1 MDALERAVVGPSGA
15 SSAADASSGVRR
27 DVLNLPVLLL
37 NRFFAPVSVTT
48 ARRALVL
55 LYGGVGHAVDTA
67 GDTYDFAVWRGLP
80 VRSADDSLP
89 IVGGAL
95 RVPRVLHLLR
105 YERTPRAAV
114 RLTRANLMLRDEF
127 QCQYC
132 SRRPGHRELNVD
144 HVLPR
149 SRGGEDSWTNLVISC
164 RSCNLKKGR
173 RTPAEAGMKLLN
185 EPKRPRWS
193 TAKQILMVMREPFE
207 EWQPFLKAG

>member
-1 MDALERAVVGPSGA
+1 M
-15 SSAADASSGVRR
+15 
-27 DVLNLPVLLL
+27 NLPVLLL

-55 LYGGVGHAVDTA
+55 MYGGVANAVDGT
-67 GDTYDFAVWRGLP
+67 GDTYDFADWRNMP
-80 VRSADDSLP
+80 VRSADDGLP

-105 YERTPRAAV
+105 YERAPHAVV
-114 RLTRANLMLRDEF
+114 RLTRGNLMLRDEF

-132 SRRPGHRELNVD
+132 AKRPVHRELNVD
-144 HVLPR
+144 HVIPR
-149 SRGGEDSWTNLVISC
+149 SRGGEDSWINLVISC
-164 RSCNLKKGR
+164 RTCNLKKGR
-173 RTPAEAGMKLLN
+173 RTPLEAGMKLLK

-193 TAKQILMVMREPFE
+193 TATQILLVMREPFE

>member
-1 MDALERAVVGPSGA
+1 MLRCEPVDALERAVGGHE
-15 SSAADASSGVRR
+15 GRR

-37 NRFFAPVSVTT
+37 NRYFAPVSVIT
-48 ARRALVL
+48 ARRALVR

-67 GDTYDFAVWRGLP
+67 GDTYEFSVWRNLP

-105 YERTPRAAV
+105 YDRTPRPAV
-114 RLTRANLMLRDEF
+114 RLSRENLLLRDEF

-132 SRRPGHRELNVD
+132 SRRPGQRELNVD
-144 HVLPR
+144 HVQPR

-173 RTPAEAGMKLLN
+173 RTPAEAGMKLLK

-193 TAKQILMVMREPFE
+193 TATQILMGMREPFE

>member
-1 MDALERAVVGPSGA
+1 MDALQRGVVGPTE
-15 SSAADASSGVRR
+15 VRR
-27 DVLNLPVLLL
+27 DVLHLPVLLL
-37 NRFFAPVSVTT
+37 NRYFAPVSVTT

-55 LYGGVGHAVDTA
+55 LYGGIGHAVDRA
-67 GDTYDFAVWRGLP
+67 GDTYDFGRWRALP
-80 VRSADDSLP
+80 VRGADDSLP

-95 RVPRVLHLLR
+95 RIPRVLHLLR

-114 RLTRANLMLRDEF
+114 RLTRENLLLRDDC

-132 SRRPGHRELNVD
+132 ARRPGQRELNVD
-144 HVLPR
+144 HVQPR
-149 SRGGEDSWTNLVISC
+149 SRGGADSWENLVISC

-173 RTPAEAGMKLLN
+173 RTPAEAGMSLLK

-193 TAKQILMVMREPFE
+193 TAKQISMVMREPFE

>member
-1 MDALERAVVGPSGA
+1 VDALERAVEGHREKG
-15 SSAADASSGVRR
+15 R
-27 DVLNLPVLLL
+27 DVLSLPVLLL

-55 LYGGVGHAVDTA
+55 LYGGVGHAVDVA
-67 GDTYDFAVWRGLP
+67 GDTYDFSDWRALP
-80 VRSADDSLP
+80 VRTADDALP
-89 IVGGAL
+89 VVGGAL

-105 YERTPRAAV
+105 YDRTPRAAV
-114 RLTRANLMLRDEF
+114 RLTRSNLMLRDDY

-132 SRRPGHRELNVD
+132 TRRPSHRELNVD

-149 SRGGEDSWTNLVISC
+149 SRGGEDSWDNLVISC
-164 RSCNLKKGR
+164 RTCNLKKGR

-193 TAKQILMVMREPFE
+193 TAKQILLVMREPFE

>member
-1 MDALERAVVGPSGA
+1 MLGCKPVDALERAVEGQPEKG
-15 SSAADASSGVRR
+15 R

-55 LYGGVGHAVDTA
+55 LYGGVGHAVDVA
-67 GDTYDFAVWRGLP
+67 GDTYDFSDWRSLP
-80 VRSADDSLP
+80 VRVADDALP

-114 RLTRANLMLRDEF
+114 RLTRSNLMLRDEY

-132 SRRPGHRELNVD
+132 ARRPSHRELNVD

-149 SRGGEDSWTNLVISC
+149 SRGGEDSWDNLVISC
-164 RSCNLKKGR
+164 RTCNLKKGR

-193 TAKQILMVMREPFE
+193 TAKQILLVMREPFE

>member
-1 MDALERAVVGPSGA
+1 VDALERAVVGPSGA
-15 SSAADASSGVRR
+15 SGATDASSGVRR

-67 GDTYDFAVWRGLP
+67 GDTYDFA
-80 VRSADDSLP
+80 
-89 IVGGAL
+89 
-95 RVPRVLHLLR
+95 
-105 YERTPRAAV
+105 
-114 RLTRANLMLRDEF
+114 ANLMLRDEF

>member
-1 MDALERAVVGPSGA
+1 M
-15 SSAADASSGVRR
+15 
-27 DVLNLPVLLL
+27 LNLPVLLL
-37 NRFFAPVSVTT
+37 NRYFAPVSVTT

-55 LYGGVGHAVDTA
+55 LYGGVGHAVDVA
-67 GDTYDFAVWRGLP
+67 GDTYDFSDWRAQP
-80 VRSADDSLP
+80 VRTEDDALP

-105 YERTPRAAV
+105 YERTPRASV
-114 RLTRANLMLRDEF
+114 RLTRSNLMLRDEY

-132 SRRPGHRELNVD
+132 ARRPGQRELNVD
-144 HVLPR
+144 HVMPR
-149 SRGGEDSWTNLVISC
+149 SRGGEDSWDNLVISC

-173 RTPAEAGMKLLN
+173 RTPTEAGMKLLN

-193 TAKQILMVMREPFE
+193 TAKQILLVMREPFE